1 MCGGNFKV
9 ERAPME
15 KQATLC
21 SLKRVSEKTGGL
33 SGRHIMRMV
42 EEGKFPQSVRLTEG
56 SAHRKGRIAFVESEV
71 DAWIAARIAERHAA
85 PREPNP
91 KDPAPRQTAEP
102 SAPVPSRRRDKRAD
116 ANRDD
121 RLLAG

>member
-1 MCGGNFKV
+1 MSGEHGKSGG
-9 ERAPME
+9 ME

-42 EEGKFPQSVRLTEG
+42 EEGKFPPSVRLTEG

-71 DAWIAARIAERHAA
+71 DVWIAARIAERPAT

-91 KDPAPRQTAEP
+91 KAPAPRAPEP

-121 RLLAG
+121 RPPAG